1 MFIKNHK
8 ILFALLMV
16 LTVLFIAIIIT
27 CVTAS
32 VTPLKTNLENGKC
45 FSISFDKQ
53 KMKTV
58 NRIEI
63 TDGDKRIVIT
73 THTTVDA
80 IVKETMVATHIG
92 TGCPYERKI
101 DLYCDDT
108 LIRTMYWS
116 SCCDSVCVYDADA
129 VHWIFSI
136 EGTRP
141 KGYIYLSEELSAE
154 LNKLLA

>member
-1 MFIKNHK
+1 MPCLNTLGCHDIIAVKN
-8 ILFALLMV
+8 
-16 LTVLFIAIIIT
+16 
-27 CVTAS
+27 
-32 VTPLKTNLENGKC
+32 KC
-45 FSISFDKQ
+45 D
-53 KMKTV
+53 V
-58 NRIEI
+58 YRIEI
-63 TDGDKRIVIT
+63 TDGEKHVEIT
-73 THTTVDA
+73 AHTTLDA

-129 VHWIFSI
+129 EHWIFSS

-141 KGYIYLSEELSAE
+141 NGYVYLSEALAAE

>member
-1 MFIKNHK
+1 MFIKNGK
-8 ILFALLMV
+8 KPFALLIIAFVV
-16 LTVLFIAIIIT
+16 LVIVIILYA
-27 CVTAS
+27 TAS
-32 VTPLKTNLENGKC
+32 ITPLKTNVENGKC

>member
-1 MFIKNHK
+1 MFIKRYK
-8 ILFALLMV
+8 VLFALLIV
-16 LTVLFIAIIIT
+16 LLVFLIAITIVCI
-27 CVTAS
+27 TAS
-32 VTPLKTNLENGKC
+32 ITPLKTNVENGKC

-58 NRIEI
+58 NNVKITDEDKCVEI
-63 TDGDKRIVIT
+63 TSHATI
-73 THTTVDA
+73 DA

-92 TGCPYERKI
+92 TGCSYERRI

-116 SCCDSVCVYDADA
+116 SCCDSVCIYDTDA
-129 VHWIFSI
+129 SHWVFSI

-141 KGYIYLSEELSAE
+141 RGYIYLSEELIAE